1 VIELTWDDGV
11 AVLRLDHGANAFD
24 DAFVRAAHSALDE
37 VEGTPD
43 ARALVTT
50 GTAKYYSNG
59 FDLTF
64 LGGLER
70 DALIEFLTTT
80 EALLARTLTFP
91 MPTVAAINGHAF
103 GIGALYAL
111 AHDRRAMRRDR
122 GWFCLPEVDLGM
134 RFNAFQLQLIASRLP
149 SATIQDATLTGRRYG
164 GDDALAAG
172 IVEVVTDEAA
182 LTSTAVALAT
192 AWAGKDR
199 SNVAAMKRDLN
210 AATLAAALS
219 QTPKASSAT

>member
-11 AVLRLDHGANAFD
+11 AVLRLDRGANAFD
-24 DAFVRAAHSALDE
+24 DEFVRAVHAALDE
-37 VEGTPD
+37 VEDTAD

-70 DALIEFLTTT
+70 DALIAFLTTT

-103 GIGALYAL
+103 GIGAMYAL
-111 AHDRRAMRRDR
+111 AHDRRAMRQDR

-134 RFNAFQLQLIASRLP
+134 RFNAFQLLLLSSRLP
-149 SATIQDATLTGRRYG
+149 SATVREATLTGRRYG
-164 GDDALAAG
+164 GDDALTAG
-172 IVEVVTDEAA
+172 IVEFVGDDAA
-182 LTSTAVALAT
+182 LLSTAIALAT

-199 SNVAAMKRDLN
+199 DNVAAMKRDIN
-210 AATLAAALS
+210 SATLAAALS